1 MFGFGDTREDRD
13 PGENLARAIEACRT
27 SKEAEPRL
35 SEAARGKILQAALDD
50 TARPGPFAPLFFPVR
65 LMVAAGLVPAVLV
78 TVGVLLS
85 VPKIANAPLPAGQD
99 VQVAKLGEQ
108 VVFTFA
114 NGNRAHVVTKSAAP
128 DRFDRSKA
136 IQVKDNRFVDSAT
149 AGPNLVFYRI
159 D

>member
-1 MFGFGDTREDRD
+1 MFGFGDTSEDRD
-13 PGENLARAIEACRT
+13 PGGNLARAIEACRA
-27 SKEAEPRL
+27 SNGAESGL
-35 SEAARGKILQAALDD
+35 SAAARGKILQVALDD
-50 TARPGPFAPLFFPVR
+50 TTRPGAFAPLFFPVR
-65 LMVAAGLVPAVLV
+65 LVVAAGLVPAVLV

-85 VPKIANAPLPAGQD
+85 VPKIGDTRLPAGQD

-114 NGNRAHVVTKSAAP
+114 GGKRAHVVTKSAAP